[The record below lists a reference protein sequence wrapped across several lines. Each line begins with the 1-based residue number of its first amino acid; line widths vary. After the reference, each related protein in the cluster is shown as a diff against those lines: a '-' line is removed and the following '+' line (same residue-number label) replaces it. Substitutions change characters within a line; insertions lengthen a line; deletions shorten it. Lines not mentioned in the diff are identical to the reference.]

1 MDFSLTRRQQE
12 LARIYRDIGLRHVR
26 QPLREGFDWNA
37 WRAISD
43 AGLWRLAVPREL
55 GGAGGSWLDF
65 AAAFEALA
73 GTMRSIGFAMATANQ
88 AALIHALVTYGTR
101 EQHDSVL
108 ARLMAGEAG
117 ATAISERGT
126 GTEIRALQ
134 TALTENAHGYRL
146 NGNKYNISLG
156 PQAALLLV
164 AARHDDSA
172 RSDSE
177 RSTIALVLVDTTL
190 PGVARSEPQSTLG
203 VRDLPVGELNFEAV
217 PITHESLLGAP
228 RDGGKALQRIASMN
242 RACFGL
248 LCADVVQPFLTDALA
263 YAGART
269 ILDVPIDTHQ
279 HVQRRLVDIRMRA
292 ERSRWMALAALAQ
305 LLDAHPAALENCSIA
320 KLAAAHDLMCSAID
334 LLALH
339 GSNGY
344 RSGTVSTFAAD
355 ALAMVSAG
363 GTEEMHR
370 RNIFAQMQRR
380 LDGGKR
386 KPAHAPQ
393 PTSTPA

>member
-1 MDFSLTRRQQE
+1 MNFALTDRQQE
-12 LARIYRDIGLRHVR
+12 LTRLYRDIGLRHA
-26 QPLREGFDWNA
+26 REPMRESFDWNA

-43 AGLWRLAVPREL
+43 AGLWRLAVPQEL
-55 GGAGGSWLDF
+55 GGAGGTWLEF

-73 GTMRSIGFAMATANQ
+73 STMRSIGFAMASANQ
-88 AALIHALVTYGTR
+88 AALIHALVTYGTH
-101 EQHDSVL
+101 EQHGSAL
-108 ARLMAGEAG
+108 ARLMAGAP
-117 ATAISERGT
+117 AASAISERGT

-134 TALTENAHGYRL
+134 TALSEDEHGYRL
-146 NGNKYNISLG
+146 NGHKYNISIA
-156 PQAALLLV
+156 PIAPIVFV
-164 AARHDDSA
+164 AARLHDGNADGNGVTLA
-172 RSDSE
+172 
-177 RSTIALVLVDTTL
+177 IVDITL
-190 PGVARSEPQSTLG
+190 PGVTRSSPQPTLG
-203 VRDLPVGELNFEAV
+203 VRDLPVGELDFQNV
-217 PITHESLLGAP
+217 PIARNALLGAP

-248 LCADVVQPFLTDALA
+248 LCADAIQPFLTDALA

-269 ILDVPIDTHQ
+269 ILDVPLDTHQ

-305 LLDAHPAALENCSIA
+305 LLDGHPAALENCSIA
-320 KLAAAHDLMCSAID
+320 KLSAAHDLTCSAMD

-344 RSGTVSTFAAD
+344 RGGAVSTFVAD

-370 RNIFAQMQRR
+370 RNIFTQMQRR
-380 LDGGKR
+380 LDGTPR
-386 KPAHAPQ
+386 KPVRALQ
-393 PTSTPA
+393 PTSMPA